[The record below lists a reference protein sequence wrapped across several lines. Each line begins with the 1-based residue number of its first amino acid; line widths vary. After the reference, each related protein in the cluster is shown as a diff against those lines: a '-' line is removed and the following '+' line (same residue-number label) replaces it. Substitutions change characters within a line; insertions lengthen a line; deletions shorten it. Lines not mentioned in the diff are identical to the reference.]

1 MNKQKFDVS
10 IQQYKLYLKKS
21 NVSENDINDRK
32 MRIEYYQSLN
42 KEKLTKMN
50 DDEFVEFIGKLWASA
65 VYGNKKY
72 LTDKIISDNNGLEN
86 VKKMLINFLFGKEDI
101 CDRWDL
107 FMKEAKNFGPSYM
120 SELLGYYYP
129 DKYALA
135 NKQVINALDYLEYPN
150 MPHYNYQ
157 FTGKKYLEICNI
169 CKDIGFE
176 LTKNEI
182 PCENLL
188 AVDYFLWEISID
200 TVNNE
205 REEDKNIEKVEMNKE
220 EQVFIHNEIKDKI
233 VEIGTLL
240 GFEAKAE
247 VRVAKGAT
255 VDAIWSMNIGNMGRV
270 IYVFEVQT
278 KGSIDSLIMNLQKA
292 NNNKA
297 VQAVVAVSDDVQLN
311 KIKEE
316 SEGLLNDLKLWNYH
330 DVIKVYNSLSLAMSE
345 VNKLGLVPK
354 DF

>member
-1 MNKQKFDVS
+1 MEISKLNKTINS
-10 IQQYKLYLKKS
+10 YKLYLE
-21 NVSENDINDRK
+21 NNNLAENDINERK
-32 MRIEYYQSLN
+32 NRIDYYQSID
-42 KEKLTKMN
+42 KEKLMKLKEE
-50 DDEFVEFIGKLWASA
+50 DFFEFIAKLWASSI
-65 VYGNKKY
+65 YGNKKY
-72 LTDKIISDNNGLEN
+72 LADKIISDNKGLEN
-86 VKKMLINFLFGKEDI
+86 VKKMLVDFLFGKDDI
-101 CDRWDL
+101 SDRWDS
-107 FMKEAKNFGPSYM
+107 FMKKAKNFGPSYM

-157 FTGKKYLEICNI
+157 FTGKKYLEICDI
-169 CKDIGFE
+169 CKNIGAE
-176 LTKNEI
+176 LKKNNI

-188 AVDYFLWEISID
+188 AVDYFLWEIAID